1 MSMPAMNPASCVP
14 APTRVSSA
22 APVPAV
28 ASYAYSNNS
37 GNTGKCN
44 NSSNERNHGRGQ
56 NWHHRVASSYV
67 PSIPKQLSK
76 DCSTPEQYITN
87 NMEYFGYIAIFFLD
101 TKNLTLTRPQ
111 KKDTDVGMDEF
122 AIELALWV
130 EEMWAGEIR
139 SFGKGCTL
147 MENLCAV
154 ALKFGRAWILASIK
168 GVTHRFEDKRYVNL
182 FITHAITDFHILQQ
196 RLDPSVA
203 DCYQGCYSKYCAKD
217 LWCFVD
223 SADCCSTLFLGS
235 AGCCPTSSSVLLP
248 YPHLGLA
255 DCCPT
260 TSLGSAGCCL
270 GLSRL
275 LPYLFLGF
283 SWSLSYLFLG
293 LTGCCPTSFLGPAD
307 FCNMLSFAPTTVSSA
322 AFSFAP
328 TTVSSA
334 VVSFAPTTVSSA
346 VVSFAPTTVSSAAHS
361 FAPTTVS
368 SAALSFA
375 PTTVSSAALSF
386 APTTVSSA
394 ALSFAP
400 TTVSSA
406 ALSIAPTTVSS
417 AAHSFAP
424 TTVSSA
430 ALSFAPTTVSL
441 AALSFAP
448 TTVSSAAL
456 PFVPTTISSA
466 AAAAPTLDALTANGA
481 SNNGNGGSS
490 RHRGQNRRGGNHVS
504 DSSTFSS
511 SSYKGDVPGMNGHI
525 FRVFSESTAQK
536 QFPVACNALQQCV
549 ETNMAHS
556 GAQDDFLDVDC
567 ASAFAVNLSHAG
579 NKEAYMEQDDVLSQG
594 ADMSLEANQE
604 PDQEHRGRTPQ
615 AGGSTNCTPT
625 KAKATN
631 DQVVVFMMMHLPC
644 FDSNPQLYDPHPTN
658 CIDVRIIGTIALK
671 CWNQLFP
678 TKFPAFFQDDVQ
690 AVVAEAKFV
699 SLEPDVLPRGVVNE
713 PDVFPRGVL
722 NENLEHDLFSTTAP
736 DANAYSVLQAQDD
749 VLDLVYASAPTAA
762 QISKDNQGASTDQ
775 HEVLFQG
782 ADVQGLGED
791 QGANHDGS
799 RGAKKG
805 TQGAGGTANYLPPAG
820 LENNPLDIIQ
830 NVVSSRDGSKV
841 SLGLG
846 KGATKALS
854 QRHPNIESRDDL
866 RNDSGTDDF
875 LHLDDADQVPAEN
888 QGVYVNQDDV
898 LFQGANVENPAEDG
912 GSIQEAHAMEN
923 QGADM
928 AEKQEAICFVVK
940 KNSFKTPSVCFL
952 KALYGCVKSA
962 LLWCKGFE
970 LNPYNPCVTNKMFN
984 GKQCTAAW
992 YVDDNEISHVDPQ
1005 VVTNMIT
1012 AIEGHFRK
1020 MTVTRGRRRH
1030 KFLGMDITFTSD
1042 ETVSILMEDYL
1053 NSVIKLFGEPNS
1065 SSASSAAGKGLLK
1078 MNPVL
1083 PDLAPK
1089 ERVDLHGSIVPN
1101 RRASAG
1107 QKSLHIN
1114 IRHFF
1119 ITDRVKTEG
1128 LNIVHCPTEEMLAD
1142 FFTKPLQG
1150 TLFRKFRDVIL
1161 GHKPLSS
1168 LSVPVTSLREER
1180 VGRDIETQTLLRT
1193 GTLLE
1198 NAEKHSEADLME
1210 NAKKHSEAASR
1221 AGKSS
1226 ILEAPSRRT
1235 YADVLRGCEGPKV
1248 TDNGITGRDKGNVS
1262 RGCKSIADGVV
1273 CTNKIGR
1280 DGVVSVS
1287 KIGDGVV
1294 SVKKKNAGSE
1304 NESNI
1309 KKGTEDAVTFLK

>member
-22 APVPAV
+22 APVPVV

-130 EEMWAGEIR
+130 EEMWAGEIQ

-260 TSLGSAGCCL
+260 TSLGSAGAAL
-270 GLSRL
+270 VKQVAAI
-275 LPYLFLGF
+275 PF
-283 SWSLSYLFLG
+283 SWVQLVAELPFFG

-346 VVSFAPTTVSSAAHS
+346 AFSFAPTTVSSAAHS

-430 ALSFAPTTVSL
+430 ALSFAPTTVSS

-456 PFVPTTISSA
+456 SFAPTTVSSA

-525 FRVFSESTAQK
+525 FRVS
-536 QFPVACNALQQCV
+536 
-549 ETNMAHS
+549 
-556 GAQDDFLDVDC
+556 
-567 ASAFAVNLSHAG
+567 ASQLPRSNFRWRVMPYNS

-699 SLEPDVLPRGVVNE
+699 SLEPDVFPRGVVNE

-830 NVVSSRDGSKV
+830 NAVSSRDGSKV

-866 RNDSGTDDF
+866 R
-875 LHLDDADQVPAEN
+875 
-888 QGVYVNQDDV
+888 VYVNQDDV
-898 LFQGANVENPAEDG
+898 LFQGANVENPAEDR
-912 GSIQEAHAMEN
+912 GSIQEAYAIEN

-970 LNPYNPCVTNKMFN
+970 LNPYDPCVTNKMFN

-992 YVDDNEISHVDPQ
+992 YVDDNEISHVDP
-1005 VVTNMIT
+1005 
-1012 AIEGHFRK
+1012 
-1020 MTVTRGRRRH
+1020 
-1030 KFLGMDITFTSD
+1030 
-1042 ETVSILMEDYL
+1042 
-1053 NSVIKLFGEPNS
+1053 KLS
-1065 SSASSAAGKGLLK
+1065 
-1078 MNPVL
+1078 
-1083 PDLAPK
+1083 
-1089 ERVDLHGSIVPN
+1089 
-1101 RRASAG
+1101 
-1107 QKSLHIN
+1107 
-1114 IRHFF
+1114 
-1119 ITDRVKTEG
+1119 
-1128 LNIVHCPTEEMLAD
+1128 PT
-1142 FFTKPLQG
+1142 
-1150 TLFRKFRDVIL
+1150 
-1161 GHKPLSS
+1161 
-1168 LSVPVTSLREER
+1168 
-1180 VGRDIETQTLLRT
+1180 
-1193 GTLLE
+1193 
-1198 NAEKHSEADLME
+1198 
-1210 NAKKHSEAASR
+1210 
-1221 AGKSS
+1221 
-1226 ILEAPSRRT
+1226 
-1235 YADVLRGCEGPKV
+1235 
-1248 TDNGITGRDKGNVS
+1248 
-1262 RGCKSIADGVV
+1262 
-1273 CTNKIGR
+1273 
-1280 DGVVSVS
+1280 
-1287 KIGDGVV
+1287 
-1294 SVKKKNAGSE
+1294 
-1304 NESNI
+1304 
-1309 KKGTEDAVTFLK
+1309 